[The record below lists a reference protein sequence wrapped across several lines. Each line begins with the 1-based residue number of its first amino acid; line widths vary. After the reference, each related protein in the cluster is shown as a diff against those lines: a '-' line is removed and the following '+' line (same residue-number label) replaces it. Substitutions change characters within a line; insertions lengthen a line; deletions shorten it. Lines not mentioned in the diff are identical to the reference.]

1 MLPENTTKHRSV
13 VTTGSVHT
21 AAGACNQA
29 QVRTGCASLVRGQVK
44 YIYMYIFA
52 LQYHFFKVHL
62 SLLKT
67 DNPGIVIL
75 TFKSLTV

>member
-13 VTTGSVHT
+13 VTTGSFHI

-44 YIYMYIFA
+44 NIYVYFCTSVP
-52 LQYHFFKVHL
+52 FFLRSFVVVE
-62 SLLKT
+62 
-67 DNPGIVIL
+67 N
-75 TFKSLTV
+75 